1 MKLLWKLVLSFVV
14 ALVVLVLAR
23 NVVIKAAMETGAR
36 VVAGMPL
43 SIQKFGLDILNTTV
57 DMEGLVLKNP
67 SGFHDTVL
75 LDIPKI
81 LVAYQR
87 GAIFSG
93 KVHVKNIEFDMAQF
107 TVVKNEKGEL
117 NLDRLRALQGTQK
130 ASAPTNQQKSQAPAK
145 PIPVQI
151 DMMRLKIGKVVY
163 VDYSSGSPS
172 TKEYPINFDQ
182 SFQNIT
188 DLNSVARL
196 IVLKAMMSSGI
207 SNLVNFDI
215 GGLEGTLTGA
225 FNTSTKIAAQA
236 AAKSLDTLRTAA
248 GNPSGIPGQAE
259 GAFKGT
265 TGAVG
270 DAAKGVTNSVKSVAS
285 SLKNKLKLSF

>member
-1 MKLLWKLVLSFVV
+1 MKMLLKLVMFLVV
-14 ALVVLVLAR
+14 VLVVLVLAR

-43 SIQKFGLDILNTTV
+43 SIQKFDLDILNTAV

-130 ASAPTNQQKSQAPAK
+130 ASAPTTSQKPQAPAK
-145 PIPVQI
+145 PIPIQI

-188 DLNSVARL
+188 DLNSVVRL

-207 SNLVNFDI
+207 SNLVNFDL
-215 GGLEGTLTGA
+215 GDLEGTLTGT
-225 FNTSTKIAAQA
+225 FSTSTKMAAEV
-236 AAKSLDTLRTAA
+236 AAKSLDTLKTAA
-248 GNPSGIPGQAE
+248 TNPSTLAGKAE
-259 GAFKGT
+259 GALKDT
-265 TGAVG
+265 TGAVENT
-270 DAAKGVTNSVKSVAS
+270 AKGVASGVKSAAS